1 MSVKSPLSSR
11 YLRRMHP
18 EISHFPRHIFYGGN
32 LLDGVNVR
40 NPNYGNPLLQTVCR
54 SVAIF
59 RPFTVL
65 NLDSKEE
72 KTGTSLSNPAEAR
85 LAVYLVEQLKT
96 FSRGLSTESRI
107 AVITPYAQ
115 QSRLLQQTFADA
127 LGPSFE
133 KFIEVN
139 TVDAYQGREGKQMR
153 GRVLHVDAVAIVLT
167 MSFILVIKRTLSY
180 FLLSELR
187 KVKGLVF
194 FRMYVV

>member
-1 MSVKSPLSSR
+1 M
-11 YLRRMHP
+11 
-18 EISHFPRHIFYGGN
+18 
-32 LLDGVNVR
+32 
-40 NPNYGNPLLQTVCR
+40 
-54 SVAIF
+54 
-59 RPFTVL
+59 

-72 KTGTSLSNPAEAR
+72 KKGTSLSNPTEAR

-139 TVDAYQGREGKQMR
+139 TVDAYQGREGKHVR
-153 GRVLHVDAVAIVLT
+153 GRVLYVAVVTIVLT
-167 MSFILVIKRTLSY
+167 LSCFPLDQSKYCHIFCCSSFGK
-180 FLLSELR
+180 
-187 KVKGLVF
+187 
-194 FRMYVV
+194 

>member
-1 MSVKSPLSSR
+1 MNNTGQFESFPYTSCLANLVLPCFTL
-11 YLRRMHP
+11 RMHP

-40 NPNYGNPLLQTVCR
+40 NPKYGNPLVETVRR

-115 QSRLLQQTFADA
+115 QSRLLRQIFADS
-127 LGPSFE
+127 LGPEFE

-139 TVDAYQGREGKQMR
+139 TVDAFQGREGKP
-153 GRVLHVDAVAIVLT
+153 
-167 MSFILVIKRTLSY
+167 VISKC
-180 FLLSELR
+180 
-187 KVKGLVF
+187 
-194 FRMYVV
+194 